1 VSIVENKAFAA
12 EIIGG
17 KACVLDL
24 RALLAN
30 GAKVNIEVQLRNLG
44 NMDRRSLF
52 YWCREFISGINS
64 GQDYAEL
71 PEVIAINIIDFEFMP
86 GINEIQTSF
95 HLWEDQHKD
104 KMLTDAL
111 EIHFVNMFNFRRLK
125 EKDIINNPLHRWLT
139 FFSKET
145 DEETIKK
152 IIAMDTAIG
161 KAQEKVA
168 YVSRDAETL
177 RLYNMRELALMDYVS
192 GINHARRE
200 GMQEGMAIGEQKGK
214 VIGKQ
219 EGMVIGEQKGMAIGK
234 QEGMAIGEQKG
245 IAIGKQEALSEY
257 VFKLSG
263 KGRSIEEISELT
275 DLSVEEV
282 NEVLNNRE

>member
-1 VSIVENKAFAA
+1 
-12 EIIGG
+12 
-17 KACVLDL
+17 
-24 RALLAN
+24 LAD

-71 PEVIAINIIDFEFMP
+71 PEVIA
-86 GINEIQTSF
+86 
-95 HLWEDQHKD
+95 
-104 KMLTDAL
+104 
-111 EIHFVNMFNFRRLK
+111 VN
-125 EKDIINNPLHRWLT
+125 
-139 FFSKET
+139 

-200 GMQEGMAIGEQKGK
+200 GMQEGM
-214 VIGKQ
+214 
-219 EGMVIGEQKGMAIGK
+219 VIGEQKGMAIG
-234 QEGMAIGEQKG
+234 EQKG
-245 IAIGKQEALSEY
+245 IATGEQKALSEY

-263 KGRSIEEISELT
+263 KGKSIEEISELT

-282 NEVLNNRE
+282 NEILNKRRH